1 MHCATPK
8 YNNMQQR
15 CNGMKYTL
23 SQAATAT
30 GKNKATVQ
38 RAIKS
43 GKISASKNSSGAYEI
58 DPSELHRVFPPATQL
73 VAQHPNATIRNKMQQ
88 GGKGLENSELQ
99 RIAELEKELAVSEE
113 RKRGIEGQMHH
124 LSETVDDLRKRLD
137 QSEGR
142 VTALLSDQRP
152 KGFWKR
158 LFG

>member
-1 MHCATPK
+1 MHCATSK
-8 YNNMQQR
+8 NNGAQRR

-23 SQAATAT
+23 SQAAAAT

-38 RAIKS
+38 RAIKG
-43 GKISASKNSSGAYEI
+43 GKISASKNLSGTYEI
-58 DPSELHRVFPPATQL
+58 DPSELHRVFPPATQH
-73 VAQHPNATIRNKMQQ
+73 QNATERNNAQRREKDL
-88 GGKGLENSELQ
+88 GNSELQ
-99 RIAELEKELAVSEE
+99 RIAELEKDLAVAEE
-113 RKRGIEGQMHH
+113 RKHGIEGQMHH